1 MSVLSIVKFNSTKFI
16 LPLSLTTLLVVAVG
30 FVFPSFSAAVAPN
43 TGYAT
48 YTAAVPNGAAGTV
61 SMTAGFGNISY
72 TSQGSSGITIP
83 GGTSA
88 IQPLTTPFAAFIG
101 LSSFGQQYIN
111 TRMNNSAV
119 ATNIYIFSQNT
130 PNNGKWG
137 FSFGDIDAEKLV
149 ITAIKTGGA
158 SATAVELG
166 FQAKY
171 NYNDPSDTTVS
182 DLTVTTTAN
191 SVELEDTNCPTS
203 CDTVGISA
211 WFKPSVSLQS
221 LTVVATGKSGFP
233 IYQTWF
239 ATQFKP
245 VKGDVIPFQGTPAV
259 NPTPIPPLN
268 LDLVDKASGAVI
280 AETTSNESGTYQF
293 PAVYPA
299 GSGTYEIEATGP
311 YGEVIVG
318 PNSNG
323 NFDVPAITQT
333 DIPNLT
339 PLDVG
344 FDITAPAEY
353 EVSGTVT
360 NLQDQASG
368 FDVQVVDQNNTVITQ
383 TDVQPDGTFV
393 IPFVPP
399 SNSLALVVVGPNGET
414 SQSTTLNTISGN
426 VSGVQL
432 IAPGLLAKTGVPDA
446 ALPWLMSMAFILLI
460 VGAASVVLARE
471 IKKRRK

>member
-1 MSVLSIVKFNSTKFI
+1 MRVVSIVNFHSVRML
-16 LPLSLTTLLVVAVG
+16 LPISLATLLIIAIGVVY
-30 FVFPSFSAAVAPN
+30 PSFTFAAAPN

-101 LSSFGQQYIN
+101 LSSSGQQYIN
-111 TRMNNSAV
+111 TRMTNSAV
-119 ATNIYIFSQNT
+119 ATNTYTFVQNT

-137 FSFGDIDAEKLV
+137 FSFGDIDAEKIV
-149 ITAIKTGGA
+149 VTAVKPGGA

-171 NYNDPSDTTVS
+171 NYNDPSDTAVN

-191 SVELEDTNCPTS
+191 SVELEDTKCPTA

-239 ATQFKP
+239 GTQFKP
-245 VKGDVIPFQGTPAV
+245 VKGDVIPFQGSPAV

-268 LDLVDKASGAVI
+268 LDLIDKASGAVL
-280 AETTSNESGTYQF
+280 AETTSNESGSYQF

-318 PNSNG
+318 PNANG
-323 NFDVPAITQT
+323 NFDVPALTQT
-333 DIPNLT
+333 VPPSLT
-339 PLDVG
+339 PQDVG

-353 EVSGTVT
+353 EVSGSVT
-360 NLQDQASG
+360 NLQDQTTG

-399 SNSLALVVVGPNGET
+399 SNTLSLVVIGPNGET
-414 SQSTTLNTISGN
+414 SQSTALNTLSGN
-426 VSGVQL
+426 VSGVKL
-432 IAPGLLAKTGVPDA
+432 IAPGLLAKTGIPDE